1 MVKLNQTSIL
11 ENLTTGV
18 IITDT
23 KGKIQFDNCI
33 FKILGISNKIKFINE
48 IDSAFKSFN
57 YNDYI
62 DKNRLTLSSSIILE
76 IQCTPLENYYWLM
89 EIFDIT
95 SQVKQEKDIYF
106 RANYDQL
113 TELPNR
119 ALFNDRLKQA
129 FRTAERHNEKLA
141 FFFIDLDD
149 FKYVNDTFGHDA
161 GDKLL
166 IEVANRLNDLV
177 RESDTV
183 SRWAGDEFTIL
194 LPKIKKIENIDHL
207 INRIFKTFELPL
219 KIKNEDINIP
229 LSIGICVYPDMCNT
243 IKTLT
248 NFADQAMFYAKKSGK
263 NQSKYY
269 SEIPS
274 E

>member
-1 MVKLNQTSIL
+1 MNDFGQISIL
-11 ENLTTGV
+11 QSMSTGI
-18 IITDT
+18 IITDDEGNI
-23 KGKIQFDNCI
+23 KFDNCVS
-33 FKILGISNKIKFINE
+33 KILNTDKKTNLIYE
-48 IDSAFKSFN
+48 IDPAFKSFN
-57 YNDYI
+57 FTDYTH
-62 DKNRLTLSSSIILE
+62 KNRLILSNEIILD
-76 IQCTPLENYYWLM
+76 IQCSPLENSYWLM
-89 EIFDIT
+89 EVFDVS
-95 SQVKQEKDIYF
+95 SQVKQEEDVYF

-129 FRTAERHNEKLA
+129 FRTAERHDEKIALL
-141 FFFIDLDD
+141 FIDLDD

-166 IEVANRLNDLV
+166 IEVANRLNDSV

-207 INRIFKTFELPL
+207 LNRIFNSFKQSVR
-219 KIKNEDINIP
+219 IKNEDINIP
-229 LSIGICVYPDMCNT
+229 LSIGICVYPDMCDSIESLSEN
-243 IKTLT
+243 
-248 NFADQAMFYAKKSGK
+248 ADQAMFYAKKSGK

-269 SEIPS
+269 SEIS
-274 E
+274 SV

>member
-1 MVKLNQTSIL
+1 MLELSQISIL
-11 ENLTTGV
+11 ENMSTGI

-23 KGKIQFDNCI
+23 KGKIQFDNGI
-33 FKILGISNKIKFINE
+33 SKILGIINEINFINE

-57 YNDYI
+57 FSDYTH
-62 DKNRLTLSSSIILE
+62 KNRLTLSNSIILE
-76 IQCTPLENYYWLM
+76 IQCSPLENDYWLM
-89 EIFDIT
+89 EVFDVS
-95 SQVKQEKDIYF
+95 SQVKQEEDVYF

-129 FRTAERHNEKLA
+129 FRTAERHNEKVALL
-141 FFFIDLDD
+141 FIDLDD

-207 INRIFKTFELPL
+207 LNRIFKSFKLPVN
-219 KIKNEDINIP
+219 IKNEDLNIP
-229 LSIGICVYPDMCNT
+229 LSIGICVYPDMCDT
-243 IKTLT
+243 IETLSE
-248 NFADQAMFYAKKSGK
+248 FADQAMFYAKKSGK

-269 SEIPS
+269 SEISS